1 MKWASLFFFIL
12 FFTSCAKLTYLGE
25 ALTLKGYSDE
35 QEAIALRVETQQKK
49 IAALEERIMAGDDL
63 KDLSSDKELLHT
75 LGVPVLVETVDQGG
89 DRWLYRDP
97 VKAFDVSRIYFY
109 LDSAGRVTRWT
120 RTRDAEPL

>member
-49 IAALEERIMAGDDL
+49 IARRG
-63 KDLSSDKELLHT
+63 
-75 LGVPVLVETVDQGG
+75 
-89 DRWLYRDP
+89 
-97 VKAFDVSRIYFY
+97 
-109 LDSAGRVTRWT
+109 
-120 RTRDAEPL
+120 